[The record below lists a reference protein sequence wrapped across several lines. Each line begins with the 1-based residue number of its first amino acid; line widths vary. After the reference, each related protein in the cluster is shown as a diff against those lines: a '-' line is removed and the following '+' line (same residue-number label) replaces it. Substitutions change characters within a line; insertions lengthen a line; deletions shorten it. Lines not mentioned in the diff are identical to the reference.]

1 MKNGPFLEAG
11 CAALLS
17 LGAIFLTF
25 AKFGLLSFGGGYVLV
40 PIYIDEF
47 VGPGAPF
54 LQLPEHE
61 FGNLI
66 AITQMT
72 PGPISVNAAT
82 FFGTRIAG
90 IPGAIAA
97 TAGLILPSFFLMI
110 FALRSLQRWKEN
122 ALVRGL
128 LWGVAPATIGL
139 MLVALVSFLEMSV
152 FDGPITWEG
161 LAALVGH
168 GAPEPASPI
177 RIRPFAVLLVAA
189 STWALLKTKL
199 QIVTIIFACAAVGA
213 LVFPFLGS

>member
-1 MKNGPFLEAG
+1 MKSWHLLGAIG
-11 CAALLS
+11 AYLLS

-47 VGPGAPF
+47 VGPDAPF

-90 IPGAIAA
+90 IPGSISA
-97 TAGLILPSFFLMI
+97 TIGLILPSFFLMI
-110 FALRSLQRWKEN
+110 FALRSLKRWKEN
-122 ALVRGL
+122 PIVKGL

-139 MLVALVSFLEMSV
+139 MTVALVSFLEMSA
-152 FDGPITWEG
+152 FSGSIPWKG
-161 LAALVGH
+161 LFGLLTGGSSESLNGFHV
-168 GAPEPASPI
+168 
-177 RIRPFAVLLVAA
+177 RPFAVLLVAA

-199 QIVTIIFACAAVGA
+199 QIVTIIFTCAAIGA
-213 LVFPFLGS
+213 LVFPLIGS

>member
-1 MKNGPFLEAG
+1 MKSWHLLGAIG
-11 CAALLS
+11 AAFLS

-47 VGPGAPF
+47 VGPNAPF

-72 PGPISVNAAT
+72 PGPISVNAAN

-97 TAGLILPSFFLMI
+97 TIGLILPSFILLI
-110 FALRSLQRWKEN
+110 FALRSL
-122 ALVRGL
+122 
-128 LWGVAPATIGL
+128 
-139 MLVALVSFLEMSV
+139 
-152 FDGPITWEG
+152 
-161 LAALVGH
+161 
-168 GAPEPASPI
+168 
-177 RIRPFAVLLVAA
+177 
-189 STWALLKTKL
+189 
-199 QIVTIIFACAAVGA
+199 
-213 LVFPFLGS
+213 